1 MWGLQQLGIQAKI
14 ASNAGKTVYSN
25 AMKSRLRVVIQ
36 PEDTVQALLDKV
48 DQSAEPLPATIDV
61 QQLAASRRV
70 QTCGGQRVRRQRSPP
85 PAAPSDRWI
94 NSIL

>member
-1 MWGLQQLGIQAKI
+1 LI
-14 ASNAGKTVYSN
+14 ASNAGKTVYSD
-25 AMKSRLRVVIQ
+25 AMNSRLRVVIL
-36 PEDTVQALLDKV
+36 PEHTVQALMDEV
-48 DQSAEPLPATIDV
+48 NQSAEPLPVTIDV
-61 QQLAASRRV
+61 QQLIVSRPV